1 MKFARSIVNYKVIL
15 TLYRFKDPDEAYR
28 ESRNYNRR
36 DKFADFPPYVTFEL
50 VSGCNFKCTM
60 CPASY
65 LKKGKKE
72 FDLRLFKGS
81 IDEIARYG
89 SLIRFIGYCEP
100 LLHSKIKDAISY
112 VKEKKLL
119 LQITTNGS
127 LLDEKM
133 VKAIAGAGVDIVIF
147 SFQGL
152 TKGEYCLMRNVPP
165 GVYSK
170 VVDSIKLLY
179 KGRIS
184 GKPYIKITT
193 TITSRDKPADR
204 SKFIDMH
211 SSYSDEVQ
219 VTGGTHF
226 VFLEK
231 FSGAKELGSKLKL
244 DRPELVEKIE
254 CFIPNYE
261 MKIIENGDVYVCC
274 GALSD
279 DLRIG
284 NIEKHS
290 LFDLWH
296 SARAK
301 DIREALSG
309 GDLTKFKDCSVCPIR
324 YSYDNM
330 GNIVSDTIKKG
341 L

>member
-1 MKFARSIVNYKVIL
+1 MKFARSIINYKAIR
-15 TLYRFKDPDEAYR
+15 TLYKFKNYNEAYK
-28 ESRNYNRR
+28 ESRNYNRKN
-36 DKFADFPPYVTFEL
+36 KFADFPPYVTFEL
-50 VSGCNFKCTM
+50 VSGCNFKCAM

-65 LKKGKKE
+65 LKKSKKE
-72 FDLRLFKGS
+72 LDFRLFKDS
-81 IDEIARYG
+81 INEIARYG
-89 SLIRFIGYCEP
+89 SLVRFIGYCEP
-100 LLHSKIKDAISY
+100 LLYSRIEDAINY
-112 VKEKKLL
+112 VKEKGLL

-127 LLDEKM
+127 LLDEGM
-133 VKAIAGAGVDIVIF
+133 VKAITDAGVDIVIF
-147 SFQGL
+147 SFQGF
-152 TKGEYCLMRNVPP
+152 TKKEYCLMRNVPP

-170 VVDSIKLLY
+170 VISSIKLLY

-184 GKPYIKITT
+184 GKPHIKITT

-204 SKFIDMH
+204 SRFINMH

-226 VFLEK
+226 VFLEQ
-231 FSGAKELGSKLKL
+231 FPDAKELRSGLKL
-244 DRPELVEKIE
+244 DRPEVIKNKE

-274 GALSD
+274 SALSD
-279 DLRIG
+279 DLHIG
-284 NIEKHS
+284 NIEKRS

-301 DIREALSG
+301 DIRDALIG
-309 GDLTKFKDCSVCPIR
+309 GNLTRFEDCSVCPIR
-324 YSYDNM
+324 YSYDSM
-330 GNIVSDTIKKG
+330 GNIVSDTIKKN